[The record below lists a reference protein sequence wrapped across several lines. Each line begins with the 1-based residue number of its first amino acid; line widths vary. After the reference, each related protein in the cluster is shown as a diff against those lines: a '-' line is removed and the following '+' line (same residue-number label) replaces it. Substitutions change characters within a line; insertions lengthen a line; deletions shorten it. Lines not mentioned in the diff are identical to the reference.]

1 MADLKISQLTSATTP
16 LAGTEVVPIVQSST
30 TKKVAVSAFSA
41 YAPAFRATNN
51 ADQSLANGAW
61 TKVSLQT
68 ETFDTNNCFDNAT
81 NYRFT
86 PTVAGYYQF
95 NAQGQINTTSPIGL
109 RFYKNGSG
117 YGGYSVSGSQAGA
130 LYGNGT
136 LSDLIYMNGT
146 TDYLEL
152 YAIQISGG
160 STNLNN
166 GTASFSGALVRGA

>member
-1 MADLKISQLTSATTP
+1 MANLKISQLTAATTP
-16 LAGTEVVPIVQSST
+16 LAGTESVPIVQSGS
-30 TKKVAVSAFSA
+30 TKKVPASAFSA

-51 ADQSLANGAW
+51 ADQALTNSVW

-95 NAQGQINTTSPIGL
+95 NAQGQINTAYPIGL
-109 RFYKNGSG
+109 RFYKNGAG
-117 YGGYSVSGSQAGA
+117 YGGYSISGSQTGA

-136 LSDLIYMNGT
+136 LSDLIYMNGS

-166 GTASFSGALVRGA
+166 GTASFSGAFVRGA